1 MRIADNM
8 CSAASNIRKSLAE
21 TGCECC
27 NRTTRAASSGELTA
41 NACHCSEP
49 AREDRMTLQ
58 TRMPA
63 YAILATVALSGG
75 PALGDDS
82 PAPLA
87 GADTD
92 ILVDIAPAPPD
103 YCYRFGL
110 RFWAKRTLF
119 DKAGRCRCAV
129 CGWHVS
135 PPRRECWRVC

>member
-1 MRIADNM
+1 
-8 CSAASNIRKSLAE
+8 
-21 TGCECC
+21 
-27 NRTTRAASSGELTA
+27 
-41 NACHCSEP
+41 
-49 AREDRMTLQ
+49 MTLQ

-75 PALGDDS
+75 SALGDDS
-82 PAPLA
+82 PAPLP

-129 CGWHVS
+129 CRWHVS

>member
-1 MRIADNM
+1 
-8 CSAASNIRKSLAE
+8 
-21 TGCECC
+21 
-27 NRTTRAASSGELTA
+27 
-41 NACHCSEP
+41 
-49 AREDRMTLQ
+49 MTLQ

-92 ILVDIAPAPPD
+92 ILVGIAPAPPD
-103 YCYRFGL
+103 DCYRFGL

-135 PPRRECWRVC
+135 PLRRECWRVC

>member
-1 MRIADNM
+1 M
-8 CSAASNIRKSLAE
+8 CSAASNIRQSLSD
-21 TGCECC
+21 TGCELCQPHTC
-27 NRTTRAASSGELTA
+27 DDSSRELTA

-82 PAPLA
+82 PAPLP

-103 YCYRFGL
+103 YCYRFGFC
-110 RFWAKRTLF
+110 FWAKRTLF
-119 DKAGRCRCAV
+119 DKAGRCRCGG
-129 CGWHVS
+129 CGW
-135 PPRRECWRVC
+135 RVLT